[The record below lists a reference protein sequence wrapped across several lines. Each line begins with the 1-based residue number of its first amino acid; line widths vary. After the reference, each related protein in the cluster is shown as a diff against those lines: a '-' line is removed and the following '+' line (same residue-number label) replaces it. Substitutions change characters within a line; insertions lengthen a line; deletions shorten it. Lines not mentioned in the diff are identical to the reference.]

1 KIPVAPLHPI
11 PAFEE
16 PFSRVIIDC
25 VGPLP
30 KTKSGNEYLLTI
42 MCASTR
48 FPEAIPLRNIKAHN
62 IVKALV
68 KFFTLVGLPKAVQSD
83 QGSNFMSGIFQQVMY
98 QLQIKQYKSSAYHP
112 ESQGALERFHQT
124 LKNMMRSYCFENK
137 RDWDEGIHMLLFGVR
152 ESVQE
157 SLGFSPFELVFGHT
171 VRGPLKILK
180 DKLLDE
186 DSKVNLLEYVSNFK
200 QRLTRACELAK
211 ENLALTQTQ
220 MKTWYDKDARAR
232 SFDPGDKILALLPIP
247 SQPLQ
252 ARYFGP
258 YVVEK
263 KVDDVN
269 YIVQTAGRRKK
280 TQLCHVNM
288 LKKYVDREESK
299 TSQPIAT
306 LASVPSQSES
316 TADIC
321 KLDLDGGVQDVGLD
335 CGVKLRNS
343 DVLANLDKKLC
354 HLSEKE
360 RNELK
365 DLILEYKHLFPDT
378 PGKTDVIYHDVDVGD
393 ALPVKQH
400 PYRVNPLKEEH
411 LKKEIQYMLDNDI
424 IEPSKSEWSSPCVL
438 VPKPDKTCR
447 FCTDFRKVNSVSKTD
462 SYPIPRIDSCIDK
475 IGKAKYVSKF
485 DLLKGYW
492 QVPLTERAKE
502 VSAFVT
508 SQSLYQYKVMLF
520 GMKNAPATFQRL
532 VNSVISNL
540 EGCDGYIDDV
550 INYHDTWEDH
560 LRGIREFFER
570 LTTMKLTVNL
580 LKCEFC
586 HATVEFLGH
595 VVGQGQVKPV
605 QAKVE
610 SIIDF
615 PTPGGKRKLMRFLG
629 MAGYYRKFCQNFS
642 VIAAPLTALL
652 KKNVKFVWS
661 DEC

>member
-1 KIPVAPLHPI
+1 
-11 PAFEE
+11 
-16 PFSRVIIDC
+16 
-25 VGPLP
+25 
-30 KTKSGNEYLLTI
+30 
-42 MCASTR
+42 
-48 FPEAIPLRNIKAHN
+48 
-62 IVKALV
+62 
-68 KFFTLVGLPKAVQSD
+68 
-83 QGSNFMSGIFQQVMY
+83 
-98 QLQIKQYKSSAYHP
+98 
-112 ESQGALERFHQT
+112 
-124 LKNMMRSYCFENK
+124 
-137 RDWDEGIHMLLFGVR
+137 
-152 ESVQE
+152 
-157 SLGFSPFELVFGHT
+157 
-171 VRGPLKILK
+171 
-180 DKLLDE
+180 
-186 DSKVNLLEYVSNFK
+186 
-200 QRLTRACELAK
+200 
-211 ENLALTQTQ
+211 
-220 MKTWYDKDARAR
+220 
-232 SFDPGDKILALLPIP
+232 
-247 SQPLQ
+247 
-252 ARYFGP
+252 
-258 YVVEK
+258 
-263 KVDDVN
+263 
-269 YIVQTAGRRKK
+269 
-280 TQLCHVNM
+280 M

-365 DLILEYKHLFPDT
+365 DLILEFKHLFPDT
-378 PGKTDVIYHDVDVGD
+378 PGKTDAIYHDVDVGD
-393 ALPVKQH
+393 APPVKQH

-438 VPKPDKTCR
+438 VPKPDKTYR

-475 IGKAKYVSKF
+475 VGKAKYVSKF

-508 SQSLYQYKVMLF
+508 SQGLYQYKVMPF

-532 VNSVISNL
+532 LNSVISDL

-615 PTPGGKRKLMRFLG
+615 PTPGGKRELMRFLG

-652 KKNVKFVWS
+652 KKNVFVWS
-661 DEC
+661 DECKSAFEKLKAILSNSPVLTAPDFNKQFKLFVDASDVGVGAVLMQEGSEQIDHPICYFSKKFDKHQRNYSTIEKECLALILALNQFDVYLCTTVVPVLVFTDHNPLTFIGKMKNKNQRILRWSLTLQEYNLDIKHIKGKDNILADALSRIQILLDMSRKFPFQENFLFFKEGCVMYDTKYMQL